1 MTVED
6 RSHRDVELNPRSHPK
21 GASDYDNSSKSAPWS
36 TIRKNALLG
45 MAEQKLINDIPRL
58 VGPGNFANLG
68 HARGGSAVL
77 LGVGILEQ
85 GHTDSK
91 IYSVDIN
98 FDGMKKKN
106 ELMDK
111 YGVRGLIQPCKGST
125 TEFAAELK
133 GLEFVFTFID
143 ADHTYNSVVRDFEAW
158 SPLIK
163 KGGLVAFHD
172 THQEFSHQAVS
183 ACVVGLQ
190 GWKEREDLHVQTI
203 RVFEK
208 V

>member
-6 RSHRDVELNPRSHPK
+6 RSHRDKELNPRKHPS
-21 GASDYDNSSKSAPWS
+21 GAEDYTNNSKTSPWLA
-36 TIRKNALLG
+36 IRKNALLG
-45 MAEQKLINDIPRL
+45 IPEQKLMNDIPRL

-106 ELMDK
+106 AFMDLF
-111 YGVRGLIQPCKGST
+111 GVRGLIKPCKGST
-125 TEFAAELK
+125 VEFAEELK
-133 GLEFVFTFID
+133 DLEFVFAFID

-163 KGGLVAFHD
+163 RGGLVAFHD
-172 THQEFSHQAVS
+172 THQEFSHQAVTAS
-183 ACVVGLQ
+183 VVGRQ
-190 GWKEREDLHVQTI
+190 GWKERKDLHVQTI

-208 V
+208 K